1 VIHAK
6 IVGELINNVTAR
18 PYGSSCFFSQEIS
31 GFGAWAWGAV
41 CSLIFKRYEQLL

>member
-31 GFGAWAWGAV
+31 GFGAMGLGGCLFIDFQA
-41 CSLIFKRYEQLL
+41 L